1 MQDKHGSTVAGKVA
15 ALQAVLITIN
25 ENAKAPVETL
35 LNMVAKS
42 VPKTSQAPKKKAR
55 VSKGSA

>member
-1 MQDKHGSTVAGKVA
+1 MQDKHGSTGSSQVA

-55 VSKGSA
+55 VS